1 MLRTTGSVCRKDR
14 QIAPYPF
21 AQANSALAAARAAA
35 NFFRGARIWRI
46 DLRPRNTLGFKQ
58 LTGSERRADA
68 RRLDSCVDKGSSIV
82 AEIIDLGMASAAGGF
97 AFAAVGPVVSGSTSG
112 LGRLNL
118 GRLGGNEIADEAG
131 ESLRHLIGK
140 RHHAS

>member
-1 MLRTTGSVCRKDR
+1 M
-14 QIAPYPF
+14 APYPF

-58 LTGSERRADA
+58 LAGSGAWAGA
-68 RRLDSCVDKGSSIV
+68 RRIGSCVDKGSSLV
-82 AEIIDLGMASAAGGF
+82 AEIINLGTAGAAGEF
-97 AFAAVGPVVSGSTSG
+97 PFAAVQRGVSAP
-112 LGRLNL
+112 LHLR
-118 GRLGGNEIADEAG
+118 GNEVADEAG

>member
-1 MLRTTGSVCRKDR
+1 MTGSVCRKDR

-58 LTGSERRADA
+58 LTGS
-68 RRLDSCVDKGSSIV
+68 G
-82 AEIIDLGMASAAGGF
+82 
-97 AFAAVGPVVSGSTSG
+97 AAVQTHVALMVALMLIKALQSWLRSSTSG
-112 LGRLNL
+112 QRVLR
-118 GRLGGNEIADEAG
+118 AG
-131 ESLRHLIGK
+131 SH
-140 RHHAS
+140 SP

>member
-1 MLRTTGSVCRKDR
+1 M
-14 QIAPYPF
+14 APYPF

-68 RRLDSCVDKGSSIV
+68 RRLDGCVDKGSSIV
-82 AEIIDLGMASAAGGF
+82 AEIINLGTEGATGGF
-97 AFAAVGPVVSGSTSG
+97 PFAAVRRSVSVSGSLS
-112 LGRLNL
+112 
-118 GRLGGNEIADEAG
+118 GNEFADEAG
-131 ESLRHLIGK
+131 ESLRHLVGK

>member
-1 MLRTTGSVCRKDR
+1 MLLRATRLRCRKDR
-14 QIAPYPF
+14 QVAPHPF
-21 AQANSALAAARAAA
+21 AQANSAFAPARAAA

-58 LTGSERRADA
+58 LGTGSGAWAGA
-68 RRLDSCVDKGSSIV
+68 RRIGSCVDKGSSLV
-82 AEIIDLGMASAAGGF
+82 AEIINLGTAGAAGEFPF
-97 AFAAVGPVVSGSTSG
+97 ATVQRSVSVSRH
-112 LGRLNL
+112 LR
-118 GRLGGNEIADEAG
+118 GNEVADKAG